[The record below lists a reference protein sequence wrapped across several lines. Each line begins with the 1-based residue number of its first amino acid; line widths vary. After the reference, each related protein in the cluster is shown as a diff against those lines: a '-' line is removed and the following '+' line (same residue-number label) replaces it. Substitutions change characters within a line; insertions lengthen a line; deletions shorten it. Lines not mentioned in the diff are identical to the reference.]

1 MELITPLQEVTR
13 PGHTPRTLMT
23 LGVALLFAAIYLFGG
38 RASQVLGESG
48 LRRFHSFAA
57 GLAVSYVFVYIMP
70 ELHAIREA
78 HLQLPNR
85 LHQKTLPGV

>member
-1 MELITPLQEVTR
+1 MELVTSVQEVAA
-13 PGHTPRTLMT
+13 PGQSPHTLMT

-57 GLAVSYVFVYIMP
+57 GIAF
-70 ELHAIREA
+70 A
-78 HLQLPNR
+78 
-85 LHQKTLPGV
+85 